1 MENKQLGQLG
11 TVKSFGIIVSSDLN
25 SDLDLTVP
33 VGCARSVNPHLTPWD
48 WSNFLGSRPLISN
61 GPWRFECSTS
71 KKKDNTRSSQHRN
84 KNTRLSTLTFVE
96 NWARNQSGQRAK
108 FPSDR
113 HQLCPAFQPLK
124 RSRRA

>member
-33 VGCARSVNPHLTPWD
+33 VGCARSVNPHLTPCD

-71 KKKDNTRSSQHRN
+71 KKKIIQGHLNTGIKTQD
-84 KNTRLSTLTFVE
+84 
-96 NWARNQSGQRAK
+96 
-108 FPSDR
+108 FP
-113 HQLCPAFQPLK
+113 H
-124 RSRRA
+124 